1 VQGDGKFEVTQS
13 KHRLTEDQKHDDG
26 QKLFDFCAECLKNFI
41 NTTLRN
47 DKGWTLKEGEKIP
60 LGFTVRIFIRMT
72 NGVSKHSEIVLVPL
86 HVRFGTESLNHDS
99 ELDPAGKIES
109 ITEFLFDG
117 QRDSGH
123 QIPKD
128 SM

>member
-13 KHRLTEDQKHDDG
+13 KHRLTEDQKHGDG

-60 LGFTVRIFIRMT
+60 LGFTVRIFIRTT
-72 NGVSKHSEIVLVPL
+72 NGVYKHSEI
-86 HVRFGTESLNHDS
+86 
-99 ELDPAGKIES
+99 
-109 ITEFLFDG
+109 
-117 QRDSGH
+117 
-123 QIPKD
+123 
-128 SM
+128 